1 MGILES
7 RKRKLG
13 FFLYFLFLAVILSFC
28 ISNLSSAINAF
39 YAVKNAKSA
48 IFLAQDLIK
57 KQQINEASRALF
69 FAMTNFDS
77 AQISF
82 KKLSWLEIFPYLQIQ
97 YRAGDHLLSAAA
109 KTTSSLFT
117 TLDAADVVLGSLRFG
132 NIKNVSNIN
141 KKQKKLLLQNLY
153 QSAPIFSRAKS
164 QLDLAEIEI
173 NKIPK
178 YGVLPPIKKYQNEFT
193 QQFFEIK
200 KAQNNIVLASKVL
213 PVLAGYPQEQTY
225 FIIFQNNR
233 ELRPTGGFFGTY
245 GILKLK
251 NGEIKDFKTD
261 DPYNLDNKTKIYVTP
276 PWQIPTLVN
285 PDTKSWYLRDS
296 NWSPDFATSAE
307 KALWFY
313 QEEGGK
319 EKNFA
324 GVIGFTPIVLE
335 YLIEL
340 TGPIKIEDFPL
351 EFTSENV
358 VSLIQYQTGQRFA
371 ELGIKEEFRK
381 GIIGEVAKIL
391 LKRILALPKE
401 KWPALLD
408 ILQKSLLEKHI
419 FLYFKEPE
427 IQKFVEEQNWAG
439 RIKETKNDYLFIVDS
454 NCASLKTDEYIKRF
468 FNYEI
473 DLTQKEAQAKLSL
486 TYKNESPGFS
496 WKTTRYRNWN
506 RIYVP
511 KDSQLLQVSGQEQ
524 DLKYYG
530 PNETPYEITE
540 EDNKTIFGSFVVIEP
555 GEEKTLTYQYKLP
568 ENLSKSLKNDYQLYF
583 QKQGGVIKPGF
594 KITVITDKK
603 IKSFLPDF
611 GQKIDDKKIEFNG
624 ELNQDREFKINF

>member
-1 MGILES
+1 MGILGS
-7 RKRKLG
+7 RKLKLG

-28 ISNLSSAINAF
+28 ISNLSSAINTF
-39 YAVKNAKSA
+39 YAAKNAKSA
-48 IFLAQDLIK
+48 ILQAQDFIK
-57 KQQINEASRALF
+57 KQQISEASRALS
-69 FAMTNFDS
+69 FAMTNLNG

-82 KKLSWLEIFPYLQIQ
+82 KKLSWLEIFPYLRIQ
-97 YRAGDHLLSAAA
+97 YRAGNHLLSAVA

-117 TLDAADVVLGSLRFG
+117 TLDTADVILGSLHFG
-132 NIKNVSNIN
+132 KIKDVSSIN

-153 QSAPIFSRAKS
+153 QSAPILSRAKS
-164 QLDLAEIEI
+164 QLGLAELEI

-193 QQFFEIK
+193 QQFSEIK
-200 KAQNNIVLASKVL
+200 KAQNAIVLASRLL
-213 PVLAGYPQEQTY
+213 PGLAGYPQEQTY
-225 FIIFQNNR
+225 FIMFQNNR
-233 ELRPTGGFFGTY
+233 ELRPAGGFFGTY

-251 NGEIKDFKTD
+251 DGEIKNLKTD
-261 DPYNLDNKTKIYVTP
+261 DPYNLDNKAKISVTP

-296 NWSPDFATSAE
+296 NWSPDFPTSAE

-319 EKNFA
+319 EKDFV
-324 GVIGFTPIVLE
+324 GVIGFTPTVLE

-340 TGPIKIEDFPL
+340 TGPIKIEGFPL

-381 GIIGEVAKIL
+381 EIIGEVAKIL

-401 KWPALLD
+401 AWPALFSV
-408 ILQKSLLEKHI
+408 LQKSLLEKHI
-419 FLYFKEPE
+419 FLYFKESE
-427 IQKFVEEQNWAG
+427 IQEFIDEQNWAG
-439 RIKETKNDYLFIVDS
+439 KIQDAKNDYLFIVDS

-473 DLTQKEAQAKLSL
+473 DLTQKEAQVKLSL
-486 TYKNESPGFS
+486 TYKNESSGFS

-530 PNETPYEITE
+530 PNETPYEITKE
-540 EDNKTIFGSFVVIEP
+540 HNKTVFGSFVIIEP
-555 GEEKTLTYQYKLP
+555 GDEKTLTYQYKLP
-568 ENLSKSLKNDYQLYF
+568 ENLSKSLKNNYQLYF
-583 QKQGGVIKPGF
+583 QKQGGLIKPGF

-611 GQKIDDKKIEFNG
+611 GQKIDDKKIEFSG
-624 ELNQDREFKINF
+624 ELNQDRQITIDF